1 MSFNIPNWDEE
12 GSPKAGDIV
21 FLASRKIRTEKNKKQ
36 NAIYVYSFPF
46 SMRFL
51 DLNCLALIIDRSDF
65 DNKIKC
71 VILDGDTRVYE
82 TCDDIIDLKGIR
94 WQQHNCHWKY
104 RLIKRK

>member
-21 FLASRKIRTEKNKKQ
+21 FIAPRKIRAEKNK
-36 NAIYVYSFPF
+36 NAVYVYSLPF

-51 DLNCLALIIDRSDF
+51 DLNSLALIVDRSSF
-65 DNKIKC
+65 DNKVKC
-71 VILDGDTRVYE
+71 LILDGDVTVYE
-82 TCDDIIDLKGIR
+82 TCDDIIDLNGIR